1 MNGFYILLAL
11 GVDVLG
17 SANRFNLPTPLL
29 FVATEG
35 SEVTEHC
42 ADMTTTHSYGVRGK
56 EI

>member
-1 MNGFYILLAL
+1 MDSFYFLLAL

-35 SEVTEHC
+35 SEGTEPQLDV
-42 ADMTTTHSYGVRGK
+42 AGW
-56 EI
+56 